1 MHPVILLK
9 GSAPSYGFMNQC
21 LNYRISESQA
31 HLACSPRIKFQYKYK
46 YHTLLLTPYFLQLR
60 VYLCFKPGVY
70 HTLLLTPYFLQLR
83 VYLCF
88 KPGVYVQIRRPSEI
102 QLLLTGNNNS

>member
-31 HLACSPRIKFQYKYK
+31 HLACSPRIKFQYKCK
-46 YHTLLLTPYFLQLR
+46 
-60 VYLCFKPGVY
+60 Y